1 MIRIKVCGM
10 TDPSNVE
17 EIVKA
22 KPDFIGYIF
31 FPGSPRFVG
40 KEPDSKLFSTVP
52 KSIKKVGVFV
62 NEDNQIIIKQAI
74 RFGLNVIQL
83 HGNESSKACS
93 ELKSSGLG
101 VVKVFNIGE
110 RFDFGSLIKYSSV
123 CDYFLFDTR
132 GDKQGGSGNKFNWK
146 ILEEYRMDT
155 LFFLSGG
162 IGANDAGEILS
173 LGNKGL
179 FAVDINSR
187 FETSPG
193 IKDCAKIRTFISE
206 LKMS

>member
-1 MIRIKVCGM
+1 M
-10 TDPSNVE
+10 TDPANVA

-22 KPDFIGYIF
+22 KPDFIGFIF
-31 FPGSPRFVG
+31 FPDSPRFVG
-40 KEPDSKLFSTVP
+40 KEPDSILFSSVP
-52 KSIKKVGVFV
+52 KSIKKVGVFI

-83 HGNESSKACS
+83 HGNESAKACS

-101 VVKVFNIGE
+101 IIKVFNIGE
-110 RFDFGSLIKYSSV
+110 RFDFGSLLKYKSV

-132 GDKQGGSGNKFNWK
+132 GDKHGGSGNKFNWK
-146 ILEEYRMDT
+146 ILEEYT
-155 LFFLSGG
+155 VEKSFFLSGG
-162 IGANDAGEILS
+162 IGEDDTGVIKS

-193 IKDCAKIRTFISE
+193 IKDYVKIKTFIDKIKESQ
-206 LKMS
+206 L